1 MTEPEPAPAAGCG
14 SRTSPRQSGLR
25 FRHGAFR
32 FKTSNDPVAAMGGGL
47 CWLDYDGDGW
57 LDLYVVNSYS
67 IEGDVAQWKRRGGTP
82 RSALFRN
89 ERGRFVDVSRGSG
102 ANVSLR
108 GNGCVAADL
117 NGDGHTDLYVTAT
130 GYDALLWNRGDGTF
144 VEGARAAGIKTF
156 GWHSGAAVGDV
167 NGDGRPDLYV
177 SGYADMNAPV
187 PGASDGFPGNHRAV
201 RDRLYLNLGPD
212 AQGRSRFRDVAQE
225 AGVET
230 KQVDHGLGVVFTDVN
245 GDGRLDLYVANDT
258 DPNRLLENV
267 PDDGPLG
274 FRLVERGAQRGRRRP
289 PGGHGRRGRGLQ
301 RRRAPRPVRDEL
313 APAAPRR
320 LRQPR
325 ARVRRRAADIRA
337 GVRHDAS
344 PAGA

>member
-1 MTEPEPAPAAGCG
+1 
-14 SRTSPRQSGLR
+14 
-25 FRHGAFR
+25 
-32 FKTSNDPVAAMGGGL
+32 MGGGL

-67 IEGDVAQWKRRGGTP
+67 IEGDLTQWKRRGGTP

-108 GNGCVAADL
+108 GSGCVAADL
-117 NGDGHTDLYVTAT
+117 NGDGHTDLYVTAD

-144 VEGARAAGIKTF
+144 VEGARAAGITTF

-177 SGYADMNAPV
+177 SSYADLNAPV
-187 PGASDGFPGNHRAV
+187 PGASSGFPGNYRAV

-212 AQGRSRFRDVAQE
+212 AKGRSRFRDVAQQ

-230 KQVDHGLGVVFTDVN
+230 RQVDHGLGVVFTDWN
-245 GDGRLDLYVANDT
+245 DDGRLDLYVANDT
-258 DPNRLLENV
+258 DPNRLLQNV

-274 FRLVERGAQRGRRRP
+274 FRLVRARRRRRRRRP
-289 PGGHGRRGRGLQ
+289 PGGDGRRGRGLQ
-301 RRRAPRPVRDEL
+301 RRHAARPVRDEL
-313 APAAPRR
+313 APPAPRR
-320 LRQPR
+320 LRQQR
-325 ARVRRRAADIRA
+325 ARDSPTRGGSSHRPSTRAT
-337 GVRHDAS
+337 

>member
-1 MTEPEPAPAAGCG
+1 MAAA
-14 SRTSPRQSGLR
+14 SGLR

-67 IEGDVAQWKRRGGTP
+67 IEGDLTQWKRRGGTP

-117 NGDGHTDLYVTAT
+117 NGDGHTDLYVTAD

-144 VEGARAAGIKTF
+144 VEGARAAGITTF

-177 SGYADMNAPV
+177 SSYADMNAPV
-187 PGASDGFPGNHRAV
+187 PGSTRGFPGNHRAV

-212 AQGRSRFRDVAQE
+212 ANGRSRFRDVAQE

-230 KQVDHGLGVVFTDVN
+230 RQVDHGLGVVFTDVN
-245 GDGRLDLYVANDT
+245 DDGRLDLYVANDT
-258 DPNRLLENV
+258 DPNRLL
-267 PDDGPLG
+267 D
-274 FRLVERGAQRGRRRP
+274 ERPRRRP
-289 PGGHGRRGRGLQ
+289 ARVPARASAPATASSPTPRRGWASRPPTSTATRG
-301 RRRAPRPVRDEL
+301 PTC
-313 APAAPRR
+313 
-320 LRQPR
+320 
-325 ARVRRRAADIRA
+325 
-337 GVRHDAS
+337 S
-344 PAGA
+344 